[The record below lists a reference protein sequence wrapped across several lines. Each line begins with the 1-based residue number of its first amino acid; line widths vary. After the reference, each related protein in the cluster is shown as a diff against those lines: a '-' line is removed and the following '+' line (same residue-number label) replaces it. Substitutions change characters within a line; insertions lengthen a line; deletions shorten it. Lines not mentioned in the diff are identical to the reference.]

1 MTGKALISRRTLID
15 FGVLIEEPGKGGC
28 GDRVRRTPSGFPI
41 LNRPELR
48 GEPRSDQGI
57 DGLGLAQLVC
67 LTPSLETQDNGSDG
81 FLRWRYFR
89 SPRIREKPLEGCR
102 SNCVRRTTSNF
113 PLL

>member
-1 MTGKALISRRTLID
+1 MTGSSLISRRTLID

-28 GDRVRRTPSGFPI
+28 GERVRRTPAGFPI
-41 LNRPELR
+41 LNRPELG
-48 GEPRSDQGI
+48 GEPCSDQDI
-57 DGLGLAQLVC
+57 DGLGLAQFVS

-81 FLRWRYFR
+81 FLRWRSFR
-89 SPRIREKPLEGCR
+89 SPRIREKPLKGCR